1 MDNATTGVYSPE
13 FDQRTSVVAG
23 FSQGIGGGTRLG
35 LSYAYGSGMTAS
47 QFLGSNRTSLNEV
60 NARVQFGHKLFGA
73 VSVEASVEN
82 LLNANSLVS
91 YGSAFAGTRF
101 QQGRRALLT
110 LSAKY

>member
-1 MDNATTGVYSPE
+1 
-13 FDQRTSVVAG
+13 
-23 FSQGIGGGTRLG
+23 
-35 LSYAYGSGMTAS
+35 MTAS

-73 VSVEASVEN
+73 MSVEASVEN

>member
-1 MDNATTGVYSPE
+1 
-13 FDQRTSVVAG
+13 
-23 FSQGIGGGTRLG
+23 L
-35 LSYAYGSGMTAS
+35 TAS
-47 QFLGSNRTSLNEV
+47 QFQGGNRASLNEV
-60 NARVQFGHKLFGA
+60 NARLHFGHKLFGA
-73 VSVEASVEN
+73 VSIDASVEN